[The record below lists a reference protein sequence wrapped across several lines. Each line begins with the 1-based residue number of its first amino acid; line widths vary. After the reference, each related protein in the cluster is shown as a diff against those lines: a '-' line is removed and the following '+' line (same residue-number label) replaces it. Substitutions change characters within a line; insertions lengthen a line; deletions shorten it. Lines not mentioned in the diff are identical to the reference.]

1 MIVFFCVDI
10 LLFIVNF
17 DKLFFGGWLLLSFGI
32 VMFIVMI
39 IWKSERFRLLRR
51 MYEYGNFLEA
61 MIVSLEKLSF
71 VRVFGIAVYMSR
83 VINVIFFA
91 LMYNFKYNKVLYERV
106 ILLILRIEDVLYV
119 YNVRRV

>member
-1 MIVFFCVDI
+1 
-10 LLFIVNF
+10 
-17 DKLFFGGWLLLSFGI
+17 
-32 VMFIVMI
+32 MFIVMI